1 MRKNKYSKS
10 YDITIVGGGLAG
22 KLMLAVL
29 INCDEFIENKLC
41 WINTDNENFKDV
53 RVSFINYKNF
63 IKLKKIIQLDVSSED
78 YSVIEK
84 IELHNTNEKYPL
96 KLKDLNNHGIII
108 RNDILKKNIKLLEK
122 KVDIYKSKVVSTQF
136 DEFNRYLFLKDGTKI
151 KSSLII
157 SADGNSSTLRK
168 LCKIKYLNNNL
179 NHTIITGYLECK
191 KFNNS
196 TAKQIFLKD
205 NFIGLLPLNDK
216 KNLINFVWSI
226 DNKIF
231 NKNKFDYHNQ
241 IIQMLNK
248 FFLKENLIFNYP
260 KSTEDQFQK
269 VQTYPINV
277 KFVNNPFKERIILI
291 GDAAHTIHPLAG
303 QGFNLSIED
312 CFDMLKCLKNA
323 KFVGRDLGAFS
334 LLKEY
339 NNTRKIRKSFITL
352 ATTLIFYI
360 FSKKNNQLNNII
372 NYGIEKVEKTS
383 LKEIFKFLAKGY

>member
-1 MRKNKYSKS
+1 MRKNEYSQN

-29 INCDEFIENKLC
+29 INCGLFDENKLC
-41 WINTDNENFKDV
+41 WINTDNQNYKDV

-63 IKLKKIIQLDVSSED
+63 IKLKRKIQFNISSKD
-78 YSVIEK
+78 YSVIDK

-96 KLKDLNNHGIII
+96 KLNDLNNHGIII
-108 RNDILKKNIKLLEK
+108 RNDILKKNIKFSEK
-122 KVDIYKSKVVSTQF
+122 KVDIYKSEVISTKF
-136 DEFNRYLFLKDGTKI
+136 DEFYRYLILKDGTKV
-151 KSSLII
+151 KSALVI
-157 SADGNSSTLRK
+157 SADGNLSPLREM
-168 LCKIKYLNNNL
+168 CKIKYLNNNL

-196 TAKQIFLKD
+196 TAKQIFLKQ
-205 NFIGLLPLNDK
+205 NFIGLLPVNNE

-231 NKNKFDYHNQ
+231 NTNKFDYHDQ

-248 FFLKENLIFNYP
+248 FFLKDNLIFNFP
-260 KSTEDQFQK
+260 KSSEDKFQK

-312 CFDMLKCLKNA
+312 CFDMVKCLQDA
-323 KFVGRDLGAFS
+323 KFVGRDFGKLS
-334 LLKEY
+334 LLKAY
-339 NNTRKIRKSFITL
+339 NNIRKTRKNFITL
-352 ATTLIFYI
+352 ATTVIFYV
-360 FSKKNNQLNNII
+360 FYMKNNRLNNII
-372 NYGIEKVEKTS
+372 NYAIEKIEKTS
-383 LKEIFKFLAKGY
+383 LKEVFKFLAKGY

>member
-1 MRKNKYSKS
+1 MRKNEYTKN

-29 INCDEFIENKLC
+29 INCGEFNENKLC

-63 IKLKKIIQLDVSSED
+63 IKLEKIIQLNVSSKD

-108 RNDILKKNIKLLEK
+108 RNDILKNNIKFLER
-122 KVDIYKSKVVSTQF
+122 KVDIYKSKVISTQF

-151 KSSLII
+151 KSALVI
-157 SADGNSSTLRK
+157 SADGNSSTLRE
-168 LCKIKYLNNNL
+168 LCKIKYLNYNL

-191 KFNNS
+191 NFNNS
-196 TAKQIFLKD
+196 TAKQIFLED
-205 NFIGLLPLNDK
+205 NFIGLLPVNNNE
-216 KNLINFVWSI
+216 NLINFVWSI
-226 DNKIF
+226 DNKILNSIKINF
-231 NKNKFDYHNQ
+231 HEK

-248 FFLKENLIFNYP
+248 FFLKNNLIFNIP
-260 KSTEDQFQK
+260 KSKEDKFK
-269 VQTYPINV
+269 RLQTYPINV
-277 KFVNNPFKERIILI
+277 KFVNTPFKERIILI

-312 CFDMLKCLKNA
+312 CFDMVKCLKNA
-323 KFVGRDLGAFS
+323 KFVGRDFGTIS
-334 LLKEY
+334 LLKAY
-339 NNTRKIRKSFITL
+339 NNIRKRRKNFITL
-352 ATTLIFYI
+352 ATTLIFYV

-372 NYGIEKVEKTS
+372 NYGIEKIEKTS

>member
-1 MRKNKYSKS
+1 MKKNEYKKN

-29 INCDEFIENKLC
+29 INCGVFDENKLC
-41 WINTDNENFKDV
+41 WINTDNKNFKDV

-63 IKLKKIIQLDVSSED
+63 IKLKKNIQFDISSKD
-78 YSVIEK
+78 YSVIDK

-96 KLKDLNNHGIII
+96 KLNDLNNHGIII
-108 RNDILKKNIKLLEK
+108 RNDILKKNIKFSEK
-122 KVDIYKSKVVSTQF
+122 KVDIYKSKVISTKF

-151 KSSLII
+151 KSALVI
-157 SADGNSSTLRK
+157 SADGNLSPLRE

-191 KFNNS
+191 NFNNS

-205 NFIGLLPLNDK
+205 NFIGLLPVNDE

-231 NKNKFDYHNQ
+231 NTNKFNYHNQ

-248 FFLKENLIFNYP
+248 FFLKDNLIFNSP
-260 KSTEDQFQK
+260 KSKEDKFQK

-323 KFVGRDLGAFS
+323 KFVGRDFGTLS
-334 LLKEY
+334 LLKTY
-339 NNTRKIRKSFITL
+339 NNIRKTRKNFITL
-352 ATTLIFYI
+352 ATTLIFYV
-360 FSKKNNQLNNII
+360 FSMKNNQLNNII
-372 NYGIEKVEKTS
+372 NYGIEKIEKTS

>member
-1 MRKNKYSKS
+1 MRKNEYTKN

-29 INCDEFIENKLC
+29 INCSLFNENKLC

-63 IKLKKIIQLDVSSED
+63 IKLKKRIHLDVSSND

-96 KLKDLNNHGIII
+96 KLKDSNNHGIII
-108 RNDILKKNIKLLEK
+108 RNDILKKNIKFLEK
-122 KVDIYKSKVVSTQF
+122 KVDIYKSKVISTQF

-157 SADGNSSTLRK
+157 SADGNLSTLRE

-216 KNLINFVWSI
+216 ENLINFVWSI

-248 FFLKENLIFNYP
+248 FFLKEDLIFNYP

-312 CFDMLKCLKNA
+312 CFDMLKCLQNA
-323 KFVGRDLGAFS
+323 KYVGKDFGNLS
-334 LLKEY
+334 LLKAY
-339 NNTRKIRKSFITL
+339 NNIRKTRKNFITL
-352 ATTLIFYI
+352 LTTIIFYV
-360 FSKKNNQLNNII
+360 FSIKNNQLNNII
-372 NYGIEKVEKTS
+372 NYGIEKIEKTS

>member
-1 MRKNKYSKS
+1 MRKNEDIKNYN
-10 YDITIVGGGLAG
+10 ITIVGGGLAG

-29 INCDEFIENKLC
+29 MNCGLFDENELC
-41 WINTDNENFKDV
+41 WINTDNENYKDV

-63 IKLKKIIQLDVSSED
+63 LKLKKNIQLNIFSKDF
-78 YSVIEK
+78 SVIDK
-84 IELHNTNEKYPL
+84 VELHNTSEKYPL
-96 KLKDLNNHGIII
+96 RLNDLNNHGIII
-108 RNDILKKNIKLLEK
+108 RNDILKKNIKFSEK
-122 KVDIYKSKVVSTQF
+122 KVDIYKSKVISTKF

-151 KSSLII
+151 KSALVI
-157 SADGNSSTLRK
+157 SADGSLSRLRE

-191 KFNNS
+191 NFNNS

-205 NFIGLLPLNDK
+205 NFIGLLPINHK

-231 NKNKFDYHNQ
+231 NKNKFDYHTQ

-248 FFLKENLIFNYP
+248 FFLKDNLIFNYP
-260 KSTEDQFQK
+260 KSTEDKFQK
-269 VQTYPINV
+269 IQTYPINV
-277 KFVNNPFKERIILI
+277 KFVNNPFKERIVLI

-312 CFDMLKCLKNA
+312 CFDMLKCLQNA
-323 KFVGRDLGAFS
+323 KFLGKDFGTLS
-334 LLKEY
+334 LLKSY
-339 NNTRKIRKSFITL
+339 NNIRRTRKNFITL
-352 ATTLIFYI
+352 ITTVIFYV
-360 FSKKNNQLNNII
+360 FSIKNKQLNNII
-372 NYGIEKVEKTS
+372 NYGIEKMEKTS

>member
-1 MRKNKYSKS
+1 MRKNKYTKN

-29 INCDEFIENKLC
+29 INCGEFNENKLC

-63 IKLKKIIQLDVSSED
+63 IKLEKIIQLNVSSKD

-108 RNDILKKNIKLLEK
+108 RNDILKNNIKFLER
-122 KVDIYKSKVVSTQF
+122 KVDIYKSKVISTQF

-151 KSSLII
+151 KSALVI
-157 SADGNSSTLRK
+157 SADGNSSTLRE
-168 LCKIKYLNNNL
+168 LCKIKYLNYNL

-191 KFNNS
+191 NFNNS
-196 TAKQIFLKD
+196 TAKQIFLED
-205 NFIGLLPLNDK
+205 NFIGLLPVNNNE
-216 KNLINFVWSI
+216 NLINFVWSI
-226 DNKIF
+226 DNKILNSIKINF
-231 NKNKFDYHNQ
+231 HEK

-248 FFLKENLIFNYP
+248 FFLKNNLIFNIP
-260 KSTEDQFQK
+260 KSKEDKFK
-269 VQTYPINV
+269 RLQTYPINV
-277 KFVNNPFKERIILI
+277 KFVNTPFKERIILI

-312 CFDMLKCLKNA
+312 CFDMVKCLKNA
-323 KFVGRDLGAFS
+323 KFVGRDFGTIS
-334 LLKEY
+334 LLKAY
-339 NNTRKIRKSFITL
+339 NNIRKRRKNFITL
-352 ATTLIFYI
+352 ATTLIFYV

-372 NYGIEKVEKTS
+372 NYGIEKIEKTS

>member
-1 MRKNKYSKS
+1 MKKNEYKKN

-29 INCDEFIENKLC
+29 INCGLFDEKKLC
-41 WINTDNENFKDV
+41 WINTDNENYQDV
-53 RVSFINYKNF
+53 RASFINYKNF
-63 IKLKKIIQLDVSSED
+63 IKLKKNIQFNISSKD
-78 YSVIEK
+78 YSVIDK
-84 IELHNTNEKYPL
+84 IELHNTNEKNPL
-96 KLKDLNNHGIII
+96 KLNDLNNHGIII
-108 RNDILKKNIKLLEK
+108 RNDILKKNIKFSEN
-122 KVDIYKSKVVSTQF
+122 KVDIYKSKVISTNF
-136 DEFNRYLFLKDGTKI
+136 DEFKRYLILKDETKI
-151 KSSLII
+151 KSELVI
-157 SADGNSSTLRK
+157 SADGNKSPLRE
-168 LCKIKYLNNNL
+168 LCKIEYLKNNL

-191 KFNNS
+191 KFSNS

-205 NFIGLLPLNDK
+205 NFIGLLPVNSK

-248 FFLKENLIFNYP
+248 FFLKDNLIFNYP
-260 KSTEDQFQK
+260 VTKEDQFQK

-323 KFVGRDLGAFS
+323 KFVGRDLGTFS

-339 NNTRKIRKSFITL
+339 NNIRKIRKNFITL
-352 ATTLIFYI
+352 TTTLIFYI
-360 FSKKNNQLNNII
+360 FSKKNNQLNNVI
-372 NYGIEKVEKTS
+372 NYGIEKVERTS

>member
-1 MRKNKYSKS
+1 MRKNEYTKN

-22 KLMLAVL
+22 KLMLSLL
-29 INCDEFIENKLC
+29 INCGAFDENKLC
-41 WINTDNENFKDV
+41 WINKDNENFKDV

-63 IKLKKIIQLDVSSED
+63 LKLKKSIRFDISSRD
-78 YSVIEK
+78 YSIIDK

-108 RNDILKKNIKLLEK
+108 RNDVLKKNIKFSEK
-122 KVDIYKSKVVSTQF
+122 KVDIYKSKVISTKF
-136 DEFNRYLFLKDGTKI
+136 DKFNRYLFLKDGTKI
-151 KSSLII
+151 KSALVI
-157 SADGNSSTLRK
+157 SADGSLSPLRE

-191 KFNNS
+191 NFNYS

-205 NFIGLLPLNDK
+205 NFIGLLPVNDE

-226 DNKIF
+226 DNKILKS
-231 NKNKFDYHNQ
+231 NKINFHEK

-248 FFLKENLIFNYP
+248 FFLRNNLTFNSP
-260 KSTEDQFQK
+260 KSKEDKFK
-269 VQTYPINV
+269 RVQTYPINV

-312 CFDMLKCLKNA
+312 CFDMAKCLKNA
-323 KFVGRDLGAFS
+323 KFVGRDFGTLS
-334 LLKEY
+334 LLKAY
-339 NNTRKIRKSFITL
+339 NSIRKTRKNFITL
-352 ATTLIFYI
+352 ATTLIFYV
-360 FSKKNNQLNNII
+360 FSKKHNQLNSII
-372 NYGIEKVEKTS
+372 NYGIEKIEKTS

>member
-1 MRKNKYSKS
+1 MRKNVYKKN
-10 YDITIVGGGLAG
+10 YDITIVGGGLTG
-22 KLMLAVL
+22 KLMLAAL
-29 INCDEFIENKLC
+29 INCGAFNDNKLC

-63 IKLKKIIQLDVSSED
+63 IKLKKKIQLDICSEN

-108 RNDILKKNIKLLEK
+108 RNDILKKNIKFLEK

-157 SADGNSSTLRK
+157 SADGNLSTLRE
-168 LCKIKYLNNNL
+168 LCKIKYSKNNL

-196 TAKQIFLKD
+196 TAKQIFLKG
-205 NFIGLLPLNDK
+205 NFIGLLPVNDK

-231 NKNKFDYHNQ
+231 DKNKFDYHNQ

-248 FFLKENLIFNYP
+248 FFLKDNLIFNYP

-277 KFVNNPFKERIILI
+277 TFVNNPFKERIILI

-312 CFDMLKCLKNA
+312 CFDMLKCLQNA
-323 KFVGRDLGAFS
+323 KFVGKDFGTLS
-334 LLKEY
+334 LLKGY
-339 NNTRKIRKSFITL
+339 NNIRKTRKNFITL
-352 ATTLIFYI
+352 VTTVIFYV
-360 FSKKNNQLNNII
+360 FSVKNNKLNNII
-372 NYGIEKVEKTS
+372 NYGIEKIEKTS

>member
-1 MRKNKYSKS
+1 MMKNEYKKH

-29 INCDEFIENKLC
+29 INCGVFDKNKLC
-41 WINTDNENFKDV
+41 WINTDDENFKDV

-63 IKLKKIIQLDVSSED
+63 IKLKKNILFDISSKD
-78 YSVIEK
+78 YSVIDK

-96 KLKDLNNHGIII
+96 KFHDLNNHGIII
-108 RNDILKKNIKLLEK
+108 RNDILKKNIKFSEK
-122 KVDIYKSKVVSTQF
+122 KVTIYKSKVISTKF
-136 DEFNRYLFLKDGTKI
+136 DEFNRYLILENETKI
-151 KSSLII
+151 KSALVI
-157 SADGNSSTLRK
+157 SADGNLSPLRE

-191 KFNNS
+191 NFKNS
-196 TAKQIFLKD
+196 TAKQIFLKN
-205 NFIGLLPLNDK
+205 NFIGLLPLENE
-216 KNLINFVWSI
+216 NLINFVWSI

-231 NKNKFDYHNQ
+231 NINKIDYHKK

-248 FFLKENLIFNYP
+248 FFLKDNLIFNP
-260 KSTEDQFQK
+260 PRSKEDKFK
-269 VQTYPINV
+269 RVQTYPINV

-312 CFDMLKCLKNA
+312 CFDMVKCLKNA
-323 KFVGRDLGAFS
+323 KFVGKDFGTLP
-334 LLKEY
+334 LLKTY
-339 NNTRKIRKSFITL
+339 NNMRKTRKNFITL
-352 ATTLIFYI
+352 ATTLIFYV

-372 NYGIEKVEKTS
+372 NFNIEKMEKTS